1 MILWDSSAVYALA
14 DKTDINNK
22 RAKEFLPEILQSQE
36 ELVFHNYVVVESV
49 ALLQRRLGLKATRE
63 FLAQT
68 AKFRIFWIDAQVHK
82 FAEDYFRAHATR
94 KLSFVDCVSFVVRR
108 QQGITRAFAFDEDFQ
123 KAGFDLYR
131 REKHI

>member
-22 RAKEFLPEILQSQE
+22 RAKEFLLEILQSQE
-36 ELVFHNYVVVESV
+36 ELVFHNYIVVESV

-68 AKFRIFWIDAQVHK
+68 AKFRIFWIDAQLHRL
-82 FAEDYFRAHATR
+82 AEDYFRTHAIR
-94 KLSFVDCVSFVVRR
+94 KLSFVDCVSFAAMR
-108 QQGITRAFAFDEDFQ
+108 QQGIARAFAFDNDFE
-123 KAGFDLYR
+123 KAGFQLYGR
-131 REKHI
+131 